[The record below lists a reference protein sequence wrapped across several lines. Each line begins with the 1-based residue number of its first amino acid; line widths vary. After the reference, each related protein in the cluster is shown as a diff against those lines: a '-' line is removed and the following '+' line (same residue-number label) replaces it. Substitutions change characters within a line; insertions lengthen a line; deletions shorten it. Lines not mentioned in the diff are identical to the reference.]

1 MLYMDLTFKNASNG
15 VMNGFAIQ
23 FNVNSYGLVPS
34 QLIVP
39 ELQPSQSANVN
50 LVLLKSG
57 NPQQMNPVNL
67 LQVAIKNNIGVY
79 YFATHIPEQLV

>member
-1 MLYMDLTFKNASNG
+1 MLYMDLTFKNASSA

-39 ELQPSQSANVN
+39 ELQPSQSATVN
-50 LVLLKSG
+50 LALLKSG
-57 NPQQMNPVNL
+57 NPQQMTPVNL
-67 LQVAIKNNIGVY
+67 LQVAIKNNNGVY